1 MAEFSRTMRSNDCK
15 FKTRAE
21 DGRFFID
28 GYFAVFDS
36 EYELWEGAS
45 EQIAPFAFDETLGD
59 DIRALVNHDT
69 TLVLGRTAAKT
80 LNLRVDENGLFGV
93 VEINTA
99 DQDAVNLYERVKR
112 GDVSQCSIGFDII
125 SQKSEIRAD
134 GGVLWT
140 IERVKLWEVSV
151 VTFPA
156 YEATSVE
163 ARKKDFDKEI
173 EKWRNCQKLKLKN
186 EV

>member
-21 DGRFFID
+21 GGRFFID

-173 EKWRNCQKLKLKN
+173 EKWRKEQRTKIEKK
-186 EV
+186 